1 LKPSNVISTT
11 RAGITDEVFVELG
24 SNKALEHLISRQKK
38 RFFGNVDVADT
49 LSINLPDS
57 FTILRGQSI
66 LLYDSRQH
74 RIGEKDVVLVFSH
87 ASVRF
92 YMFFLIFSI
101 KLLEVLK
108 KNKRWQIDG
117 TFACAATQWVQN
129 FTVAAEVNK
138 KMVVCAQSLLP
149 GKHTKYYIEVLNSIK
164 NAIQPHTP
172 QQFMSDFECAS
183 LRALE
188 QVFPDASKSGCMF
201 HMSQALFRK
210 WRRLGMEEI
219 YADPIN
225 GELARKTFR
234 NVLALALIPQEEVRR
249 AFQLIVRNAPI
260 GLQSFLGYF
269 AQNYIGLTRIQQEDG
284 ANAFLPLN
292 QSQSP
297 QNVSSDFESEHSYPI
312 QFGIPSPRPSTPSM
326 ATTVE
331 WDLPIVR
338 QPRFSIKFWNINE
351 RVRSS
356 LFRTNNSLESAH
368 LQFGVRLN
376 IIQII

>member
-1 LKPSNVISTT
+1 MIRNRLESFARVGKRPYFDNISISQCSSSSQSIFEQNEIQISVDTDSANDENSDPDVQIVQFEVGKTAIGTLCLWHAGFRYTRKRGKSFRCVNRDCKATATITEEREEAIFGTIGSKDHNHPSNPQRKEALELRQKITKKIKEQPRLKPSNVISTT

-57 FTILRGQSI
+57 LTILRGQSI

-87 ASVRF
+87 AS
-92 YMFFLIFSI
+92 
-101 KLLEVLK
+101 LLEVLK

-117 TFACAATQWVQN
+117 TLACAPTQWVQN

-138 KMVVCAQSLLP
+138 KIVVCAQSLLP

-234 NVLALALIPQEEVRR
+234 FLSLI
-249 AFQLIVRNAPI
+249 FN
-260 GLQSFLGYF
+260 
-269 AQNYIGLTRIQQEDG
+269 
-284 ANAFLPLN
+284 
-292 QSQSP
+292 
-297 QNVSSDFESEHSYPI
+297 
-312 QFGIPSPRPSTPSM
+312 
-326 ATTVE
+326 
-331 WDLPIVR
+331 
-338 QPRFSIKFWNINE
+338 
-351 RVRSS
+351 
-356 LFRTNNSLESAH
+356 
-368 LQFGVRLN
+368 
-376 IIQII
+376 